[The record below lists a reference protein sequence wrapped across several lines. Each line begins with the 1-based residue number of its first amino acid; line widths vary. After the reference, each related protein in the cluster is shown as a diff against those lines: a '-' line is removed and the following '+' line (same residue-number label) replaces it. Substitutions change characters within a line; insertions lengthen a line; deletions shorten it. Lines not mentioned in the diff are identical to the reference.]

1 MKKVNLTI
9 NGSEIQVPEDYT
21 VLQAAQD
28 LNIDV
33 PRLCFLKDINET
45 SSCRLCVVDVK
56 NQRGLKNSCT
66 LAVQEGMEI
75 ETDTEEIQDSIVQ
88 NLQLL
93 ASNHVFECWA
103 CEREHN
109 CELLHLMRRYSVENV
124 YGESDNFFKKERMIN
139 DSSSAIVL
147 DSGKCILCGRC
158 ITACEKQAGLSILD
172 FNERGNETYVG
183 PALFHNMED
192 SGCIYCGKCIQACPV
207 AAIKEK
213 SEIDEVVAAL
223 RDPNK
228 KVIVAAA
235 PSVRVSLGEDFGS
248 AIGENVE
255 GKMYKSFEVL
265 GFDDIMDVHFA
276 ADLTIL
282 EEGTEFINR
291 VKNGG
296 KLPLFTSCSP
306 GWVNYIEQYEP
317 DYLDNLSSAK
327 SPQQMAGVVAKHYYA
342 DQLGYNKEDVVF
354 VSIMPCIAKKHEADR
369 PEMEVDGIRDVDYVL
384 TTREYA
390 RLLKRKGVDFMNLE
404 DGKPL
409 GELVKYSGAA
419 PIFGTTGG
427 VMEAALRTVSEVL
440 EEKETPIEF
449 KEARGLQGVKEAT
462 YHVAG
467 IDVNIAVVHG
477 GSSIKEF
484 FAKMKKSKKQY
495 HFVEF
500 MACTG
505 GCINGGGQPIHP
517 AAIQD
522 TVDIR
527 AERAKSLYEID
538 ASADKRKSHL
548 NEAVM
553 NLYAEWLDAPGSHK
567 AHNLLHT
574 EYAKREFYK
583 KS

>member
-1 MKKVNLTI
+1 MKDINLTI
-9 NGSEIQVPEDYT
+9 NGKQITVPEDYS
-21 VLQAAQD
+21 VMKAAEEMGI
-28 LNIDV
+28 NV
-33 PRLCFLKDINET
+33 PRLCFLKGINET
-45 SSCRLCVVDVK
+45 SSCRLCVVNIK
-56 NQRGLKNSCT
+56 NQKGLKNSCT

-75 ETDTEEIQDSIVQ
+75 ETDTEEIRDAVVQ

-109 CELLHLMRRYSVENV
+109 CEFLDLMRKYDVEDI
-124 YGESDNFFKKERMIN
+124 YGASDNFYKKPRLIN
-139 DSSSAIVL
+139 DSSHSIVL

-158 ITACEKQAGLSILD
+158 VTACEKQAGLSILD

-213 SEIDEVVAAL
+213 SDIDNVIDAL
-223 RDPNK
+223 RDPSK
-228 KVIVAAA
+228 KVIVSAA
-235 PSVRVSLGEDFGS
+235 PSIRVSLGEEFGS
-248 AIGENVE
+248 RIGENVE
-255 GKMYKSFEVL
+255 GKMYTSFKKL
-265 GFDDIMDVHFA
+265 GFDEIMDTNFT

-317 DYLDNLSSAK
+317 EFLDNLSTAK
-327 SPQQMAGVVAKHYYA
+327 SPQQMAGAVSKHYYA
-342 DQLGYNKEDVVF
+342 EKLGYKKEETVF
-354 VSIMPCIAKKHEADR
+354 VSIMPCIAKKHEARR
-369 PEMEVDGIRDVDYVL
+369 PEMEFDGVRDVDYVL

-404 DGKPL
+404 DSVPFGDL
-409 GELVKYSGAA
+409 AKYSGAA
-419 PIFGTTGG
+419 VIFGATGG
-427 VMEAALRTVSEVL
+427 VMEAALRTVSEIL
-440 EEKETPIEF
+440 EGEITPIEYTA
-449 KEARGLQGVKEAT
+449 ARGMEGIKEAT
-462 YHVAG
+462 LNVAG

-477 GSSIKEF
+477 GSSIKDF
-484 FAKMKKSKKQY
+484 FAKIKKSKKQY

-517 AAIQD
+517 AKVQD
-522 TVDIR
+522 AVDIR
-527 AERAKSLYEID
+527 AERAKTLYEMD
-538 ASADKRKSHL
+538 SSNEKRKSH
-548 NEAVM
+548 NNPFVM
-553 NLYAEWLDAPGSHK
+553 GLYKDWLTEPGSHK
-567 AHNLLHT
+567 AHDLLHT
-574 EYAKREFYK
+574 KYKPRNFYK
-583 KS
+583 